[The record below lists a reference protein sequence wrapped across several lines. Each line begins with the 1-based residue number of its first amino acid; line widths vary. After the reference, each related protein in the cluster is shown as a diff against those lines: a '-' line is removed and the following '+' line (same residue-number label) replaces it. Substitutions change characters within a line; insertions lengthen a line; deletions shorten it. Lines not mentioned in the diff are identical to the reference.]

1 MPKRRSKNTEAI
13 KSISSQLEAVKEI
26 QAGQEETGVASGE
39 VLESISNKVSSIVG
53 ILARNSAKV
62 KTVETRLDT
71 VEKDVFDIL
80 DHITTP
86 DKKSDAAPAEGNSL
100 ESISSIATSMSAI
113 ASNLG
118 SVENLLVRSL
128 EGQKAA
134 EYKKEEAALEA
145 KDATGKPVAKKEKK
159 KESGGFVDLIKSF
172 FTNPAVIAAFSG
184 LVYLILPK
192 DVKEKINAF
201 FTGLMTKGDS
211 ASTEL
216 STFEKAL
223 VGAAFGLS
231 TYLGASVLKN
241 IGDAITTV
249 MSLIAKA
256 STSIGSLKKK
266 GLKGIA
272 KEVGE
277 KAVKV
282 APAAA
287 VGIGAAAGAG
297 AALAGQKEPEPGKAE
312 GGGEAKGAAGAP
324 TPTTAPAAAPAG
336 KASLGS
342 GIKIGGGEGVKPG
355 GGVGLKMPDETVGDA
370 IKTAAKRVG
379 VDESIMLA
387 MAKQESGFNSSAKA
401 GTSSAKGLYQFID
414 ASWNEMVKKY
424 GGQYPELS
432 RGPMDPLA
440 SALAGALYI
449 KENSRFL
456 EKNGIPV
463 NGTTIYASHFL
474 GPGGA
479 KTLLTS
485 DANTDAT
492 ALLPQAAS
500 ANRGIFF
507 NKDGTP
513 KTVGQ
518 VVETLYGKVGKVAEQ
533 YAATLAPTTTATA
546 EPSQPSTGTAI
557 AQTSEN
563 VEAASTTP
571 KTSIQTN
578 VAGGVRGIPGEKG
591 PKAPQEIP
599 SPVANRGSLGVGTKH
614 STATA

>member
-39 VLESISNKVSSIVG
+39 VLESISNKVSSIIG

-86 DKKSDAAPAEGNSL
+86 DRKSDAAPAEGNSL

-128 EGQKAA
+128 EGRKAA

-159 KESGGFVDLIKSF
+159 KETGGFVDLIKSF

-216 STFEKAL
+216 SAFEKVL
-223 VGAAFGLS
+223 IGAAAGLS

-277 KAVKV
+277 KAIKV

-297 AALAGQKEPEPGKAE
+297 VALAGQKEPEPSKSE
-312 GGGEAKGAAGAP
+312 GGPKGGAPAGAAP
-324 TPTTAPAAAPAG
+324 EG

-342 GIKIGGGEGVKPG
+342 GIKFGGGEGLKPG

-432 RGPMDPLA
+432 RGPFDPLA

-500 ANRGIFF
+500 ANRGIFY

-546 EPSQPSTGTAI
+546 EPSQPSSGTAI

-591 PKAPQEIP
+591 LKAPQEIP

-614 STATA
+614 SSAYG